1 MLTYYLYTKS
11 QNSLL
16 MSVFITLH
24 AVMAVMFKMAH
35 LSLNHVVYYCVEVC
49 SFGDVNDFSASD

>member
-1 MLTYYLYTKS
+1 
-11 QNSLL
+11 